1 MQARALSVLI
11 LFLLATAFTPS
22 ASTEDAIGLA
32 SRISGNQTLVS
43 AGKVF
48 KLGFFSPDGADGRSY
63 LGIWYASIP
72 ERTVVWVANRQSPVV
87 DGPGVLE
94 LAADGHL
101 VIADAKNA
109 TVWSSAAPTRE
120 VTSSAVARLE
130 DSGNLVVMSSDGARE
145 ESVAWQSFDYPTDT
159 LLPGMKLGVDIR
171 AGITRNITS
180 WRSPSDPSP
189 GEYMFKLVIG
199 GLPQFFLF
207 RGPTTR
213 IYTSGPWNGDILTG
227 VPYLKSKDLS
237 FEVVAS
243 PDETYYRYFIRD
255 ASMLSRFVIDGET
268 GKLRRYQWSNGRWNS
283 FWFYPNEPCE
293 EYARCGAF
301 GYCDSDRSPMCSCL
315 PGFAPR
321 SPEQWSRR
329 VASGGC
335 VRKAEL
341 SCGGDGNG
349 DDGFWVVDRM
359 KLPEATNATVLA
371 GMNLD
376 QCRQVCLNDCSCR
389 AYSAAN
395 YSGMVG
401 SGCVIWSVDLLDM
414 RKYSMH
420 VQDVYIRLARSEIDA
435 LKAAEHAAVHRRHP
449 RRTVVLAVAATIAGV
464 LLLLAVVFCSFWR
477 NKVRRKPQFEMVS
490 AAAPTGG
497 ARKRRLDADWKC
509 AEKDG
514 DLPLIDL
521 EVIQEATN
529 NFSVE
534 NKIGQGGFGPVYRG
548 KLEDG
553 LLVAVKRMSQKSSQG
568 VEEFTNEVKVIAK
581 LQHRNLVRLLGCCID
596 DDDERILVYEYM
608 DNGSLD
614 SFIFDEGKRKLLGWK
629 KRFEIIMGIA
639 RGLLYLHEDS
649 RFRIIHRDMKA
660 SNVLLDEHM
669 VPKISDFGTARMCGC
684 DETSVSTLKVIGTY
698 GYMSPEYAMDGLFSL
713 KSDVYSFGVLV
724 IEIVTGKKN
733 RGFYDPDHDLS
744 LLGYAWMLWKEGR
757 TVDLADEAMDG
768 DFNSSEVRRC
778 IQVALLCVDVL
789 ARNRPLM
796 SSAVMMLASENAMIP
811 EPNEPGVNIGRNT
824 SDTDST
830 HGLTSNNAT
839 TTTSELDPR

>member
-1 MQARALSVLI
+1 MQARALSVL
-11 LFLLATAFTPS
+11 LCLLATAAAFLTPS
-22 ASTEDAIGLA
+22 ASTDDAIGLA
-32 SRISGNQTLVS
+32 SSISGNQTLVS
-43 AGKVF
+43 AGKIF

-72 ERTVVWVANRQSPVV
+72 ERTVVWVANRQRPVV

-94 LAADGHL
+94 LAADGRL

-120 VTSSAVARLE
+120 VTSRAVARLE
-130 DSGNLVVMSSDGARE
+130 DSGNLVVLSSDGRE

-159 LLPGMKLGVDIR
+159 LLPGMKLGVDIK
-171 AGITRNITS
+171 AGLTRNITS

-189 GEYMFKLVIG
+189 GEYTFKLVIG

-321 SPEQWSRR
+321 SPEQWGRR
-329 VASGGC
+329 IASGGC

-341 SCGGDGNG
+341 SCGGDGDG

-389 AYSAAN
+389 AYAAAN

-449 RRTVVLAVAATIAGV
+449 RRTVVIAVAATIAGV
-464 LLLLAVVFCSFWR
+464 LLLLAVVLCSFWR

-534 NKIGQGGFGPVYRG
+534 NKIGQGGFGPVY
-548 KLEDG
+548 KVKTSNTQ
-553 LLVAVKRMSQKSSQG
+553 LV
-568 VEEFTNEVKVIAK
+568 
-581 LQHRNLVRLLGCCID
+581 NLINAHISHSVLCHSVDCA
-596 DDDERILVYEYM
+596 
-608 DNGSLD
+608 
-614 SFIFDEGKRKLLGWK
+614 DEGKRKLLGWK
-629 KRFEIIMGIA
+629 KRFEIILGIA

-684 DETSVSTLKVIGTY
+684 DETS
-698 GYMSPEYAMDGLFSL
+698 
-713 KSDVYSFGVLV
+713 
-724 IEIVTGKKN
+724 
-733 RGFYDPDHDLS
+733 
-744 LLGYAWMLWKEGR
+744 AWMLWKEGR

-768 DFNSSEVRRC
+768 DFSTSEVRRC